1 MAENH
6 SLQRLLTSFNVTD
19 LGEGDPVIGCNL
31 LATMA
36 VTLGNLSQP
45 GSGLMSPDGRLLPVS
60 CNLLAAGSLLNSLVI
75 DEVVTPVGRCQDN
88 LLGQLT
94 RLLKNDA
101 AEGNKPTPRQWSL
114 AKGQPNQGEK
124 ALLQIMTRD
133 QDFPPLFGSV
143 QDEWKQVLREPPSP
157 RVQDLVR
164 RPRVFVTAH
173 TRSHL
178 EKLLPDAHLGETL
191 VAIGL
196 GRAAD
201 ATKLDDLCPLL
212 MDGMFPGG
220 PAGEL
225 VRGRL
230 LVTDQGGI
238 LREVAASTEAKHSW
252 LGRLVWLIEGDAG
265 PDAPPTGKTDGR
277 IQLPGLTRRFEEAVR
292 STLAHRLNADE
303 PQPLIYSQDLSP
315 YQARWMEFLRD
326 KESSLPG
333 IRGIARSLFPSL
345 VFGLARLTAAG
356 VPQGFQYHLEGVEAF
371 ARFLIDRM
379 EAARNEMLWSPEQA
393 RRLRL
398 KESML
403 EKLADGPQDARTLTR
418 RFDSL
423 PQAHCKELL
432 IELEQDGDVLAVD
445 DKWMLSKRQSY
456 EKQESGLPRSYR
468 P

>member
-1 MAENH
+1 MADNH
-6 SLQRLLTSFNVTD
+6 SLQRLLSAFNVTD
-19 LGEGDPVIGCNL
+19 LGEGDPITGCNL

-45 GSGLMSPDGRLLPVS
+45 GSGLRSTDGRLLPVS
-60 CNLLAAGSLLNSLVI
+60 CNLLATGSLLGSLVI

-101 AEGNKPTPRQWSL
+101 AEGNKPTPRKWSL

-133 QDFPPLFGSV
+133 QDFPPLFGSI
-143 QDEWKQVLREPPSP
+143 QDEWKQVLSEPPSP
-157 RVQDLVR
+157 RVEDLVR

-178 EKLLPDAHLGETL
+178 EKLLPDAHLGEAL

-201 ATKLDDLCPLL
+201 ATKLDDLFPRL

-230 LVTDQGGI
+230 LVTDRGGI
-238 LREVAASTEAKHSW
+238 LREVAASTDAKHSW
-252 LGRLVWLIEGDAG
+252 LGRLVWLVEGDAG
-265 PDAPPTGKTDGR
+265 PDAPPVGKTGGL
-277 IQLPGLTRRFEEAVR
+277 IQLPRLTRRFGEAVR
-292 STLAHRLNADE
+292 STIARRLDTDE
-303 PQPLIYSQDLSP
+303 PQPLVYTEDLSS
-315 YQARWMEFLRD
+315 YQANWMEFLRD
-326 KESSLPG
+326 KEASLPG

-356 VPQGFQYHLEGVEAF
+356 VPQGFQYHLEGIEAF
-371 ARFLIDRM
+371 ARFLIERM

-398 KESML
+398 KESLL
-403 EKLADGPQDARTLTR
+403 EKLADGPQEARSMARRFHRLPKPVCKGLLQELEDEGKAMLIGSKWTLT
-418 RFDSL
+418 
-423 PQAHCKELL
+423 
-432 IELEQDGDVLAVD
+432 
-445 DKWMLSKRQSY
+445 KRQ
-456 EKQESGLPRSYR
+456 PTTR
-468 P
+468 

>member
-1 MAENH
+1 
-6 SLQRLLTSFNVTD
+6 
-19 LGEGDPVIGCNL
+19 
-31 LATMA
+31 
-36 VTLGNLSQP
+36 
-45 GSGLMSPDGRLLPVS
+45 
-60 CNLLAAGSLLNSLVI
+60 
-75 DEVVTPVGRCQDN
+75 VVTPVGRCQDN

-101 AEGNKPTPRQWSL
+101 AEGNKPTPRQWFLS
-114 AKGQPNQGEK
+114 KGQPNQGEK

-143 QDEWKQVLREPPSP
+143 QDEWKQVLSEPPSP
-157 RVQDLVR
+157 RVEDLVR

-178 EKLLPDAHLGETL
+178 EKLLPDAHQGEAL

-196 GRAAD
+196 SRAAD
-201 ATKLDDLCPLL
+201 ATRLDDLCPPL

-238 LREVAASTEAKHSW
+238 LREVAASTDAKHSW
-252 LGRLVWLIEGDAG
+252 LGRLVWLVEGDAG
-265 PDAPPTGKTDGR
+265 PEAPPAGKTDGLIR
-277 IQLPGLTRRFEEAVR
+277 LSGVTHRFEEAVR
-292 STLAHRLNADE
+292 STLARRLNADE
-303 PQPLIYSQDLSP
+303 PQPIIYNQNLSP

-345 VFGLARLTAAG
+345 VFGLARLTATG
-356 VPQGFQYHLEGVEAF
+356 VPKGFQYHLEGIEAF
-371 ARFLIDRM
+371 ARFLIERM

-403 EKLADGPQDARTLTR
+403 EKLADGPQDTRALTR
-418 RFDSL
+418 RFHSIPFSL
-423 PQAHCKELL
+423 CKELL
-432 IELEQDGDVLAVD
+432 SELEEDGDTVFVD
-445 DKWMLSKRQSY
+445 GKWKLITPL
-456 EKQESGLPRSYR
+456 LPNNQTRTLEV
-468 P
+468 